1 MRKRLMN
8 GASLMKYLREGSPEL
23 QQLQWLAS
31 EFESLSGLAINP
43 QEILTQRV
51 RHTGWQA
58 GPSQSVGGSCHL
70 MMTSDDE
77 WVAINLAR
85 PEDHELVGILLSLEV
100 GSNEK
105 LDISNLRNDV
115 QSCTSANLI
124 EYAIDV
130 GLPISRLNEV
140 PNEYL
145 SHELPVRVQEVS
157 QGLTAPK
164 LKQLKVVD
172 LSSLWAGPLCSH
184 LLQQAGFA
192 VTKVESTHR
201 PDGARF
207 GHPHFFAEL
216 DEGKSHVEID
226 FRSLLGISELR
237 ALIETAD
244 VVIEGSRP
252 RALQQLGIEVDEIMG
267 NAQPQVWLSITGY
280 GRIGLAGQRVGFGD
294 DCAAA
299 GGLVDFMP
307 DGPQFLGDAVADPI
321 SGLVAATAI
330 LRAITEQKSC
340 LIGVSLAES
349 AAWLNSVRE
358 NHESRRDSNS

>member
-1 MRKRLMN
+1 
-8 GASLMKYLREGSPEL
+8 
-23 QQLQWLAS
+23 
-31 EFESLSGLAINP
+31 
-43 QEILTQRV
+43 
-51 RHTGWQA
+51 
-58 GPSQSVGGSCHL
+58 
-70 MMTSDDE
+70 
-77 WVAINLAR
+77 
-85 PEDHELVGILLSLEV
+85 
-100 GSNEK
+100 
-105 LDISNLRNDV
+105 
-115 QSCTSANLI
+115 
-124 EYAIDV
+124 
-130 GLPISRLNEV
+130 
-140 PNEYL
+140 
-145 SHELPVRVQEVS
+145 
-157 QGLTAPK
+157 
-164 LKQLKVVD
+164 LKVVD

-299 GGLVDFMP
+299 GGLVGRCCGRSNLGVGGGHRDFASHYGTKVLLDRGKP
-307 DGPQFLGDAVADPI
+307 GRVG
-321 SGLVAATAI
+321 GLA
-330 LRAITEQKSC
+330 K
-340 LIGVSLAES
+340 
-349 AAWLNSVRE
+349 
-358 NHESRRDSNS
+358 